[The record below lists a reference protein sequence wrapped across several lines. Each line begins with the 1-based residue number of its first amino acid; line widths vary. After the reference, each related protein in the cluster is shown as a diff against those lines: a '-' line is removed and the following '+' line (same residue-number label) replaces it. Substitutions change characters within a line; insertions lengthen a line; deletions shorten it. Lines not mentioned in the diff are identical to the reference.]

1 MPQKRAKTGCFSCR
15 KRRVKCDEAKPECQR
30 CKSANVH
37 CEGYPAKKILCVNV
51 PEKMLERR
59 MSAYSAGPLDVG
71 NDARLNA
78 GNVALPFYHQFIT
91 QTVYAISGGTR
102 QQFWRED
109 VAKMT
114 WSTDYVYH
122 AMISLAAM
130 HKTFNDAS
138 RGRPSPAA
146 LRTFALQNYQQ
157 AIKLLSRDSNAS
169 ALKPIQVLATLTLFS
184 YFECF
189 IGGSVGLFRNLWAA
203 IQVFEAHVRNQS
215 HLDGY
220 QIHSLLR
227 SIVSL
232 DFQAQVLVP
241 YAQTSIQ
248 DTTRKRLIEN
258 APPSDL
264 KDEVKSVIQPPPE
277 VLETK
282 CSERD
287 ELLRLISS
295 FNTSDRIIWGPW
307 YGSAGVSDSSRILQF
322 QADLRAWK
330 ARSTKTFS
338 SFVSSDDT
346 PSPPSKLSDGTSP
359 ADEQFPLPPAPLHFT
374 SSVAA
379 MNVATYNTYMACTS
393 SLLYHAEVDPVRYK
407 SAMYYYVYANLRIA
421 EFLYPPPDR
430 ENTHPRKLVDH
441 ALLPLLYWGGRRAI
455 PETWRQWTISKL
467 KQIGP
472 QGLYPGHTF
481 ANVLD
486 IMSQVKSHFQ
496 ASFPNGVGHFE
507 MVPLLITV
515 GEDSRVLESVYL
527 HEYSE
532 EDFRIVARA
541 TWVQDSNGDRTEEE
555 IDYECEAYKDVN
567 TRVPWRQKVEGGWH
581 SLLYLENLPSPTSPA
596 SSG

>member
-37 CEGYPAKKILCVNV
+37 CEGFPAKKLLFTNS

-59 MSAYSAGPLDVG
+59 MSTYSAGPLDIG
-71 NDARLNA
+71 NDALLNV
-78 GNVALPFYHQFIT
+78 GNVSLPFYHQFIT

-102 QQFWRED
+102 QRFWRDD
-109 VAKMT
+109 VAKMA

-130 HKTFNDAS
+130 HKTSTDAS
-138 RGRPSPAA
+138 CGRPSPTA
-146 LRTFALQNYQQ
+146 LTTFALQNYQQ
-157 AIKLLSRDSNAS
+157 AIKFLSRDVNAS
-169 ALKPIQVLATLTLFS
+169 SLKPMQVLTTLTLFA

-215 HLDGY
+215 KLDGY

-248 DTTRKRLIEN
+248 DITRKRLIEC
-258 APPSDL
+258 APPSSI
-264 KDEVKSVIQPPPE
+264 KEEAESIVQPPSE
-277 VLETK
+277 VSETK

-287 ELLRLISS
+287 DLLRLISS
-295 FNTSDRIIWGPW
+295 FNKSDRIIWGPW
-307 YGSAGVSDSSRILQF
+307 YGSAGVSESSRILQF
-322 QADLRAWK
+322 QEDLRAWK
-330 ARSTKTFS
+330 ARSTLTFS

-346 PSPPSKLSDGTSP
+346 PSPPSEFSDGTPP
-359 ADEQFPLPPAPLHFT
+359 ADEQFPLPPVPLHFT
-374 SSVAA
+374 SSEAA
-379 MNVATYNTYMACTS
+379 MNVATYNTYMSCTS

-407 SAMYYYVYANLRIA
+407 SAMCYYVYANLRIA
-421 EFLYPPPDR
+421 EFLYPLPDH
-430 ENTHPRKLVDH
+430 ETTHTRKLVDH
-441 ALLPLLYWGGRRAI
+441 ALLPLLYWGGRRTI
-455 PETWRQWTISKL
+455 PEPWRQWTIAKL

-486 IMSQVKSHFQ
+486 IMTQVKEFFL
-496 ASFPNGVGHFE
+496 ASFPNGVGHFD
-507 MVPLLITV
+507 MVPLLVTV
-515 GEDSRVLESVYL
+515 GADSAVLEAIYL
-527 HEYSE
+527 HEFGE
-532 EDFRIVARA
+532 DDFRIVARA
-541 TWVQDSNGDRTEEE
+541 TWVQDDNGDRTEED
-555 IDYECEAYKDVN
+555 IDYECAAYKDVN
-567 TRVPWRQKVEGGWH
+567 SRVPWRQKVEGGWH
-581 SLLYLENLPSPTSPA
+581 SLLYLDDSLSSTLPV
-596 SSG
+596 

>member
-1 MPQKRAKTGCFSCR
+1 M
-15 KRRVKCDEAKPECQR
+15 
-30 CKSANVH
+30 
-37 CEGYPAKKILCVNV
+37 
-51 PEKMLERR
+51 
-59 MSAYSAGPLDVG
+59 
-71 NDARLNA
+71 
-78 GNVALPFYHQFIT
+78 
-91 QTVYAISGGTR
+91 
-102 QQFWRED
+102 
-109 VAKMT
+109 
-114 WSTDYVYH
+114 
-122 AMISLAAM
+122 
-130 HKTFNDAS
+130 
-138 RGRPSPAA
+138 
-146 LRTFALQNYQQ
+146 
-157 AIKLLSRDSNAS
+157 
-169 ALKPIQVLATLTLFS
+169 
-184 YFECF
+184 
-189 IGGSVGLFRNLWAA
+189 FRNLWAA

-215 HLDGY
+215 HLDNY

-248 DTTRKRLIEN
+248 DTTRERLIES

-295 FNTSDRIIWGPW
+295 FNKSDRIIWGPW

-330 ARSTKTFS
+330 ARSTRTFS

-346 PSPPSKLSDGTSP
+346 PSPPSNLSDGIPP
-359 ADEQFPLPPAPLHFT
+359 ADEQFPLPPTPLHFK

-421 EFLYPPPDR
+421 EFLYPPLDR
-430 ENTHPRKLVDH
+430 ENPHPRKLVDH

-455 PETWRQWTISKL
+455 PEAWRQWTITKL

-486 IMSQVKSHFQ
+486 IMSQVQSHFQ
-496 ASFPNGVGHFE
+496 ANAADGVGRFE

-515 GEDSRVLESVYL
+515 GEDSRVLEAVYL
-527 HEYSE
+527 HEYAE
-532 EDFRIVARA
+532 DDFRIVARA
-541 TWVQDSNGDRTEEE
+541 TWVQDCTGDRTEEE
-555 IDYECEAYKDVN
+555 IDYECEAYKDIS
-567 TRVPWRQKVEGGWH
+567 TRVPWRHKVEGGWH
-581 SLLYLENLPSPTSPA
+581 SLLYLEDSPSPTS
-596 SSG
+596 SG